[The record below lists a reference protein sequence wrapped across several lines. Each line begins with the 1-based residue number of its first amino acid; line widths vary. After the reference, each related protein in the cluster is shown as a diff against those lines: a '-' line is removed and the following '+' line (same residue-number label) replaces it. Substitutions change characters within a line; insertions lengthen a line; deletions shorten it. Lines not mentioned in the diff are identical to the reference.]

1 MNSQTHKL
9 TNSQTHELI
18 NSQTYKLTRS
28 QNTCGGLPLSEMF
41 TNTQATTNIIK
52 PLG

>member
-1 MNSQTHKL
+1 MNLQTYKL
-9 TNSQTHELI
+9 TT
-18 NSQTYKLTRS
+18 SQTYKLTRS

>member
-1 MNSQTHKL
+1 MNLQTYKL
-9 TNSQTHELI
+9 TT
-18 NSQTYKLTRS
+18 SQTYKLTRS
-28 QNTCGGLPLSEMF
+28 QNTCGGLPISEMF